1 MTHGGRAFLFQT
13 DSNESADDYA
23 ISAPNADLQPDLL
36 SSTSFNVST
45 SLDEFMKFKLDR
57 SRISRKQY
65 RRCAFEKRNRNRQVS
80 SLHAHARNGTRF
92 HIAAFAQFLLK
103 VIRIIRIGH
112 KRKFNSVGSNFM
124 SSGTFGFLRQQQLY
138 VARITRFQE
147 YFDFCEFKPRFSTS
161 IKNISLRNGV
171 KFGKEPNRSR
181 SRQESSS
188 YKRKFLR
195 IVFRSFPLRVIS

>member
-1 MTHGGRAFLFQT
+1 
-13 DSNESADDYA
+13 
-23 ISAPNADLQPDLL
+23 
-36 SSTSFNVST
+36 
-45 SLDEFMKFKLDR
+45 MKFKLDR

-80 SLHAHARNGTRF
+80 SLHAHARNRTRF
-92 HIAAFAQFLLK
+92 HIAAFAQLLLK
-103 VIRIIRIGH
+103 VIRIVRIVRIGH
-112 KRKFNSVGSNFM
+112 KREFNSVGSNSV
-124 SSGTFGFLRQQQLY
+124 SSATFGFLRQQQLY

-171 KFGKEPNRSR
+171 KFGKKPNCSR

-195 IVFRSFPLRVIS
+195 IAFRSFPLRVIS